1 MGNEVLGSLQ
11 WEYENGNLIE
21 AHNRGLYLV
30 FELLSQATSSIPLE
44 KTFCIQFIDPYGD
57 TTFNQNQIPILLEEL
72 KSLLPSYQISEKRQD
87 IEEMIRFIEKA
98 KDKVHTYIKF
108 YGD

>member
-11 WEYENGNLIE
+11 WEDEHGDLIE
-21 AHNRGLYLV
+21 AHLNGIYLA
-30 FELLSQATSSIPLE
+30 FELMSQDASGATLA
-44 KTFCIQFIDPYGD
+44 KTFCLKFIDPYGD
-57 TTFNQNQIPILLEEL
+57 TTFNQLQIPVLIEEL
-72 KSLLPSYQISEKRQD
+72 KSLLPSYPKGKKRQE
-87 IEEMIRFIEKA
+87 IEAMISFIEKA